1 MKTNTTPIYP
11 SPPNSPPQTKLS
23 IPEARIESE
32 EEFCSPNVVAGVPLS
47 PPTSPPQNSS
57 NSMRSERP
65 VEKRSWMNAS
75 TLKTSLGLGD
85 WQCGCDKGGNK
96 GICRK
101 PIGKERR
108 KLINS
113 HVESMTTLTPSSPE
127 LEAELDKLFSL
138 VHCHF
143 HGQQKS
149 ARLEK
154 WKVDFPVGDAD
165 TKRVVSTE
173 KQIKEALGQ
182 LSNLCIWGMLE
193 GELCLKSIGGQRV
206 QNCANTIDKIV
217 KPQVF
222 LEDAHLD
229 YLLEVLETNMYCPG
243 HIGKIQFK
251 KVALWKSK
259 VIEIRKPTNSELIQP
274 IKRDVLDG
282 FASQTGIP
290 NTPEA
295 GSLSTEKS
303 NNLVSHGRGLLT
315 QRNLPLLSKEFN
327 QDRAKFWP
335 EANDTSPFHI
345 TARVNDLADYNR
357 VLQKL
362 EQPLT
367 GRDLEDGYVYL
378 YKVKRNERF
387 VKIGWTA
394 RTVKL
399 RHEE

>member
-1 MKTNTTPIYP
+1 
-11 SPPNSPPQTKLS
+11 
-23 IPEARIESE
+23 
-32 EEFCSPNVVAGVPLS
+32 
-47 PPTSPPQNSS
+47 
-57 NSMRSERP
+57 
-65 VEKRSWMNAS
+65 
-75 TLKTSLGLGD
+75 
-85 WQCGCDKGGNK
+85 
-96 GICRK
+96 
-101 PIGKERR
+101 
-108 KLINS
+108 
-113 HVESMTTLTPSSPE
+113 
-127 LEAELDKLFSL
+127 
-138 VHCHF
+138 
-143 HGQQKS
+143 
-149 ARLEK
+149 
-154 WKVDFPVGDAD
+154 
-165 TKRVVSTE
+165 
-173 KQIKEALGQ
+173 
-182 LSNLCIWGMLE
+182 
-193 GELCLKSIGGQRV
+193 
-206 QNCANTIDKIV
+206 
-217 KPQVF
+217 
-222 LEDAHLD
+222 
-229 YLLEVLETNMYCPG
+229 MYCPG

-282 FASQTGIP
+282 FAGQTGIP

-367 GRDLEDGYVYL
+367 GRDFEDGYVYL
-378 YKVKRNERF
+378 YEVEGNKRF

-394 RTVKL
+394 RTVEL
-399 RHEE
+399 RHEEWSFHCNRKTKTLYPIHPRSAIAVPNACRVEALCLAELHHCRITIYCKGCLMQHTEWFEISPAKAIAAIKKWSNWMTSSPY